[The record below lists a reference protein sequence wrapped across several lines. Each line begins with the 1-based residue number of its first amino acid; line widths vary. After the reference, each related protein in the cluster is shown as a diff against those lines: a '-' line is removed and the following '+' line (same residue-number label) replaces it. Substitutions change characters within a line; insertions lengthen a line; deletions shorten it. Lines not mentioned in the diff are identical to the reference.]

1 MSNNLNQ
8 RIIRDLL
15 GLIYDNHP
23 RHINYLMRRANRLQQ
38 LVFVR
43 AFLRNERFAFIQNI
57 EVHRANLLTALL
69 ACIEDDLE
77 GYSERDKEIAQYALI
92 EADISPPGLPNF
104 LNNIFELDEW

>member
-1 MSNNLNQ
+1 MSSNLNQ

-15 GLIYDNHP
+15 GLIYSDP
-23 RHINYLMRRANRLQQ
+23 RHIRYLTRR

-43 AFLRNERFAFIQNI
+43 AFLTNERLAFIQNI

-92 EADISPPGLPNF
+92 DADINLQVSP
-104 LNNIFELDEW
+104 IS

>member
-15 GLIYDNHP
+15 GLIYSDHP
-23 RHINYLMRRANRLQQ
+23 RHIRYLMRPAHRLQQ

-43 AFLRNERFAFIQNI
+43 AFLTNERLAFIQNI

-92 EADISPPGLPNF
+92 DADMNPPGLPHF
-104 LNNIFELDEW
+104 LNSIFELNE